1 MTVTTDTI
9 SPFCVGKEA
18 VGEGFIG
25 RKSQIEEYSRK
36 LFDPRNSG
44 NLSISGL
51 PRIGKSSLARMILRG
66 EASKGNERLLIAE
79 VGNLGGC
86 RSFSGLCKKIARCIK
101 KELKK
106 ADVDDSP
113 FKPLLD
119 AVNDSNGDYDELSW
133 AMEDLFEQLNDEGY
147 KTVIFIDEFDYA
159 DRVFNYGEECD
170 AVSYFQLLRAL
181 ITEPTYNVSMLIVSR
196 RSLSLLE
203 ERSCGASTFHG
214 AFDNQQLAGF
224 TDAEL
229 GLTRDLL
236 SRYGVCVADEQWSSV
251 LHLAGRVP
259 YLLSMI
265 CNDLLILREERA
277 IEEIIDGCEQRV
289 YEYCKDV
296 LGLLE
301 DEDSLKHLIQV
312 CIGPRY
318 DIVPQQVAELENRG
332 YLIRVG
338 VGYAPVCGF
347 FEQYLRDVVRTDA
360 NMDISPNLTSAEK
373 KLRLIVEHILR
384 SKMGDDW
391 ASVVRA
397 DYETRRV
404 EDPAKY
410 RYFVDFAKA
419 DKFMDSN
426 KRKFGIVEENFLN
439 VVSIAEL
446 SQIMKFY
453 WADFARVF
461 NGQAYSVW
469 EPKFKLLQRTRDP
482 LAHSNLE
489 YLTSAEVEQ
498 ANMYC
503 NEIIGLKLE

>member
-1 MTVTTDTI
+1 MVVTTETI

-66 EASKGNERLLIAE
+66 ETSKGNERLLIVE

-86 RSFSGLCKKIARCIK
+86 RSFSGLCKKIVRCIR

-106 ADVDDSP
+106 ASVDDSS

-119 AVNDSNGDYDELSW
+119 AVNDSDGDYDELSW

-147 KTVIFIDEFDYA
+147 KTVIFIDEFDYV

-196 RSLSLLE
+196 RSLALLE

-214 AFDNQQLAGF
+214 ALDNQQLAGF

-236 SRYGVCVADEQWSSV
+236 SCYGVNLTGEQWSSA

-265 CNDLLILREERA
+265 CNDLLILRKERTV
-277 IEEIIDGCEQRV
+277 EEIIDGCEQRV

-296 LGLLE
+296 LDLLE
-301 DEDSLKHLIQV
+301 DEDSLRHLIQV

-318 DIVPQQVAELENRG
+318 DIVPQQVTELENRG
-332 YLIRVG
+332 YLIRAG
-338 VGYAPVCGF
+338 AGYAPVCGYF
-347 FEQYLRDVVRTDA
+347 DQYLRDVVRADA
-360 NMDISPNLTSAEK
+360 DMEISPKLTSAEK
-373 KLRLIVEHILR
+373 KLRLIVEHVLR
-384 SKMGDDW
+384 GKLGDDW
-391 ASVVRA
+391 ACIVRA
-397 DYETRRV
+397 DYEARRV

-426 KRKFGIVEENFLN
+426 KRKFGIVEESFLN

-453 WADFARVF
+453 WADFAQVF
-461 NGQAYSVW
+461 NDAAYSAW
-469 EPKFKLLQRTRDP
+469 EPKFRLLQRTRDP

-503 NEIIGLKLE
+503 REIIELTLE